1 MSHAA
6 IIQGSTARMLGCLAG
21 ILKKGADHAA
31 ALNIPDAALLDY
43 RLYPDMFPLS
53 RQVQIACDQP
63 ARGAA
68 RLAGAQLPSFPDTE
82 TTFAQLIERC
92 GAANTFVQGLS
103 GETIDARSD
112 ADITFPIGGGAEM
125 TMKAGDFLR
134 DFVLPNLYFHATTAY
149 NILRHNGVVLGKRD
163 FLRPDQSS

>member
-1 MSHAA
+1 MSNASLL
-6 IIQGSTARMLGCLAG
+6 QGSTQRMLGSLAG
-21 ILKKGADHAA
+21 ILRKGADHAA
-31 ALNIPDAALLDY
+31 KLNVPDCVFLDY

-68 RLAGAQLPSFPDTE
+68 RLAGVQLPSFPDTE

-92 GAANTFVQGLS
+92 TAANNYVKGIPADA
-103 GETIDARSD
+103 IDSRHD

-125 TMKAGDFLR
+125 TMKAGAFLQ
-134 DFVLPNLYFHATTAY
+134 DYILPNLYFHAATAY
-149 NILRHNGVVLGKRD
+149 NILRHNGVPLGKKD
-163 FLRPDQSS
+163 FLRPE